1 VLLSPSEVKTAE
13 GRDEMH
19 GLKYLAGYSESV
31 TSRVNQ
37 LMAKNELGAYLLKK
51 YPTAHDVRTDKA
63 LYDFTVQIKN
73 QFLRKSQ
80 PLSKVEYDGK
90 ISVLN
95 QALGLHS
102 FVSRVQGAKLKS
114 KHEIKVASVFK
125 DAPVE
130 FLKMIVVHE
139 LAHLKEKEHNKA
151 FYQLC
156 EYMEPQYHQL
166 EFDTR
171 LLLTHLESSG
181 QPLYQI

>member
-1 VLLSPSEVKTAE
+1 V
-13 GRDEMH
+13 
-19 GLKYLAGYSESV
+19 
-31 TSRVNQ
+31 
-37 LMAKNELGAYLLKK
+37 AYD
-51 YPTAHDVRTDKA
+51 P
-63 LYDFTVQIKN
+63 
-73 QFLRKSQ
+73 
-80 PLSKVEYDGK
+80 K

-125 DAPVE
+125 EAPLE
-130 FLKMIVVHE
+130 FLRMIVVHE

-171 LLLTHLESSG
+171 LLLTQLEASG
-181 QPLYQI
+181 EPLYRN